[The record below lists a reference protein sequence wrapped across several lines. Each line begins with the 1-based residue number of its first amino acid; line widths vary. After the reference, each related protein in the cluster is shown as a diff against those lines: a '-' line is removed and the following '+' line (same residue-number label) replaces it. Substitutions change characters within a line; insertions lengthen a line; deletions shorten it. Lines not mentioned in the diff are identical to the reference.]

1 MRTLLVVLA
10 CLSISA
16 CGDFIRNAQKGVIE
30 SVYGKRPTKAELQK
44 TLNSSIGMTNLD
56 FVRAAGIPERT
67 YDAGGHTFFAYK
79 DQNNVTIPGS
89 SPNYNT
95 TVTGNTATTTAYG
108 GRPTTTYTY
117 TCEFVFESAN
127 DKIINYTYSGDG
139 CTSD

>member
-67 YDAGGHTFFAYK
+67 YDAGGHTFFCIQRSK
-79 DQNNVTIPGS
+79 
-89 SPNYNT
+89 
-95 TVTGNTATTTAYG
+95 
-108 GRPTTTYTY
+108 
-117 TCEFVFESAN
+117 
-127 DKIINYTYSGDG
+127 
-139 CTSD
+139 